1 MFDACVT
8 ASYFY
13 SLNTETVLGTLK
25 KIQIMNYTVSRLLGL
40 IMNII
45 TISHTS
51 FYYGHLVSHSLTTVT
66 SQPAAPADLSSLEL
80 QTINR

>member
-8 ASYFY
+8 ATSYFY

-45 TISHTS
+45 TISHTT
-51 FYYGHLVSHSLTTVT
+51 FYYGHLVSHNLTTHAENYRLTFKVV
-66 SQPAAPADLSSLEL
+66 S
-80 QTINR
+80 

>member
-8 ASYFY
+8 ATSYFY
-13 SLNTETVLGTLK
+13 SLNTETVLGTVK

-51 FYYGHLVSHSLTTVT
+51 FYYGHLVSHNLTTVT
-66 SQPAAPADLSSLEL
+66 SLLLLPLSIYL
-80 QTINR
+80 N

>member
-8 ASYFY
+8 ATSYFY

-45 TISHTS
+45 TISHTA
-51 FYYGHLVSHSLTTVT
+51 FYYGHLVSHNLTTVT
-66 SQPAAPADLSSLEL
+66 SLLLLPPPIYL
-80 QTINR
+80 N